1 MPDINCRVARIE
13 QQQENQSQDI
23 GDIKQLLEEVRDTQ
37 KSQQGF
43 VRGMVFT
50 VTAIISAAGFFINHL
65 YNGK

>member
-13 QQQENQSQDI
+13 QQQETQSQDI

-37 KSQQGF
+37 KGQQGF
-43 VRGMVFT
+43 VRGMAFT
-50 VTAIISAAGFFINHL
+50 ITAIVSAAGFFINHL

>member
-13 QQQENQSQDI
+13 QQQETQSQDI

>member
-37 KSQQGF
+37 KGQQGF
-43 VRGMVFT
+43 VRGMAFT
-50 VTAIISAAGFFINHL
+50 ITAIVSVAGFFINHL
-65 YNGK
+65 YSGK

>member
-65 YNGK
+65 YSGK

>member
-43 VRGMVFT
+43 VRGMVFA

-65 YNGK
+65 YSGK

>member
-37 KSQQGF
+37 KGQQGF
-43 VRGMVFT
+43 VRGMAFT
-50 VTAIISAAGFFINHL
+50 ITAIVSAAGFFINHL
-65 YNGK
+65 YSGK

>member
-13 QQQENQSQDI
+13 QQQETQSQDI

-50 VTAIISAAGFFINHL
+50 VTAIISAAGFLFNHL
-65 YNGK
+65 YSGK

>member
-23 GDIKQLLEEVRDTQ
+23 SDIKQLLEEVRDTQ